1 MPVRVDG
8 TAASGSWEVTEDG
21 LFQCGHRKDH
31 RPDQPQVQVMRA
43 TLDPLGMPV
52 AVDVL
57 PDQRTDDRR
66 YLPIICRVRAS
77 LGTHGLLA
85 VGDRKLCALGTRAHI
100 HHDGDHYLCP
110 LGRVQLPA
118 DQLVALVEAA
128 LAAPKLLPI
137 LRPTA
142 KGVLEAFRD
151 LTLTV
156 VALPNQIVRHLTP
169 LSALQR
175 RLLAL
180 AGLEE
185 ACYTRLVGHLSK
197 PPG

>member
-100 HHDGDHYLCP
+100 HHDGD
-110 LGRVQLPA
+110 
-118 DQLVALVEAA
+118 D
-128 LAAPKLLPI
+128 
-137 LRPTA
+137 
-142 KGVLEAFRD
+142 
-151 LTLTV
+151 
-156 VALPNQIVRHLTP
+156 
-169 LSALQR
+169 
-175 RLLAL
+175 
-180 AGLEE
+180 
-185 ACYTRLVGHLSK
+185 
-197 PPG
+197 